1 MIYHNIPIKFLYSER
16 RNRYH
21 FELYLRNRM
30 LQEEIVTPKSQK
42 TQTTQT
48 TQTLR
53 RELKSRH
60 LTMICFSTISNG
72 L

>member
-1 MIYHNIPIKFLYSER
+1 MP
-16 RNRYH
+16 
-21 FELYLRNRM
+21 
-30 LQEEIVTPKSQK
+30 QEEIVTPKS
-42 TQTTQT
+42 QT